1 MTPVLDTLV
10 VGSGHNALVSA
21 CYLARE
27 GWSVHV
33 LERDT
38 VPGGA
43 VSTVERFP
51 GYAVDRG
58 SSAHIMM
65 RHSGIV
71 EELDL
76 AAHGLRYLDC
86 DPWAFAPPPPR
97 SDRPGIVFHRD
108 LDRTCVSIEKACR
121 QTGGR
126 RLPPLRDRLGTAQ
139 RRRHEV
145 VREPAD
151 RPAPAVVVLGSRREG
166 RRQRTVA
173 TLPDHG
179 RHSARRVLRRRT
191 AQGRARLVRRTVR
204 AADVRTR
211 HRRRWSA
218 SPR

>member
-1 MTPVLDTLV
+1 MTEVLDTLV

-58 SSAHIMM
+58 SSAHIMV

-86 DPWAFAPPPPR
+86 DPWAFAPPPPH

-108 LDRTCVSIEKACR
+108 LDRTCTSIEQACGKR
-121 QTGGR
+121 EADAYR
-126 RLPPLRDRLGTAQ
+126 RFVTDWGPRSTAVMKSFANPPT
-139 RRRHEV
+139 
-145 VREPAD
+145 
-151 RPAPAVVVLGSRREG
+151 
-166 RRQRTVA
+166 
-173 TLPDHG
+173 G
-179 RHSARRVLRRRT
+179 RHLLSSFWGLDAKDGGSPLARRFLT
-191 AQGRARLVRRTVR
+191 TGDTLL
-204 AADVRTR
+204 DE
-211 HRRRWSA
+211 
-218 SPR
+218 